1 MLGCWV
7 RMPMGHPRTSATPD
21 WFRTWLE
28 TWNLKPSATVAVLA
42 ERQAA
47 GKPKATVAL
56 KISQSLGF
64 RIGRAVVSC
73 GFCVAW
79 SCTKARSDQ
88 ALCLSKSRKYRKTVA
103 VTSQWI
109 YLCQSHSIWT
119 SESVW
124 DYLIIEKNRQQLPL
138 HGSAMEKS
146 RSLRVQ
152 WKEYPGGVSG
162 VYSVSLDF
170 CWLFPSLTVSLV
182 WGVCISGY
190 QLMSSF

>member
-1 MLGCWV
+1 M
-7 RMPMGHPRTSATPD
+7 
-21 WFRTWLE
+21 
-28 TWNLKPSATVAVLA
+28 LA

-64 RIGRAVVSC
+64 CIGRAVVSC
-73 GFCVAW
+73 GFWVAW

-109 YLCQSHSIWT
+109 NLCQSHSIWT

-124 DYLIIEKNRQQLPL
+124 DYSIIEKMSTIASARQRNGKISFLESTVEGIPWRCFWGLLCQPGFLLALSQLDSQFGMRCM
-138 HGSAMEKS
+138 H
-146 RSLRVQ
+146 Q
-152 WKEYPGGVSG
+152 WLPAYE
-162 VYSVSLDF
+162 
-170 CWLFPSLTVSLV
+170 
-182 WGVCISGY
+182 
-190 QLMSSF
+190 QLLIIF